1 MNLSGEKVDRME
13 TASNAGRPGF
23 FQGGFLVTLL
33 TLTVVYCLLRSVA
46 ASAEIERLFWDKLPL
61 SITLPVGQ
69 ERLVTFPGDVRVG
82 MPSEL
87 SGKVRTQSHNG
98 TVYWLAN
105 ESFEAQRI
113 EIHETDGSGIY
124 LVDLS
129 ASQEQGIPADPIEVL
144 NRQAHRVEKTDSDSK
159 HRNPR
164 TSRKAQKAPGLVT
177 LTRFAAQQLYAPSRM
192 LKASPSIHRVV
203 VARRAMHNL
212 IRGESIEALPVAS
225 WQGGELYVTAV
236 QLRNIGKAPVELD
249 PRRIRGRWKA
259 ATFQHGRLHPAGSE
273 ADTTAV
279 YLVSDRPFHEMI
291 RGGM

>member
-1 MNLSGEKVDRME
+1 MNQSVEKVDRME
-13 TASNAGRPGF
+13 TASNAGRLRF
-23 FQGGFLVTLL
+23 FQGGFLV

-46 ASAEIERLFWDKLPL
+46 ASADIERLFWDKVPL
-61 SITLPVGQ
+61 SITLPVGR
-69 ERLVTFPGDVRVG
+69 ERWVTFPGDVRVG
-82 MPSEL
+82 MPSGL

-98 TVYWLAN
+98 TVYWLAS

-129 ASQEQGIPADPIEVL
+129 ASKEANLAVNPIEVL
-144 NRQAHRVEKTDSDSK
+144 NRQAQSAEKTGSDSK
-159 HRNPR
+159 RNNPH
-164 TSRKAQKAPGLVT
+164 TPRKAQKAPGLVT

-203 VARRAMHNL
+203 VTRRALHNL
-212 IRGESIEALPVAS
+212 IRGKSIEALPVAS

-236 QLRNIGKAPVELD
+236 QLRNTGTAPVELD

-291 RGGM
+291 RGI

>member
-1 MNLSGEKVDRME
+1 MILHG
-13 TASNAGRPGF
+13 
-23 FQGGFLVTLL
+23 LL
-33 TLTVVYCLLRSVA
+33 PSVA
-46 ASAEIERLFWDKLPL
+46 GSSEIERLFWDKLPI

-82 MPSEL
+82 MPSGL

-113 EIHETDGSGIY
+113 EIHEIDGSGIY

-129 ASQEQGIPADPIEVL
+129 ASQELSLPVNPIEVL
-144 NRQAHRVEKTDSDSK
+144 NRQAQSVEKTDSDRK

-164 TSRKAQKAPGLVT
+164 QPRKAPGLVT
-177 LTRFAAQQLYAPSRM
+177 LTRFAAQQLYAPFRM

-203 VARRAMHNL
+203 VTRRALHNL
-212 IRGESIEALPVAS
+212 IRGEPIEAVPVAS
-225 WQGGELYVTAV
+225 WQGGALYVTAV
-236 QLRNIGKAPVELD
+236 QLRNTANAPVELD

-259 ATFQHGRLHPAGSE
+259 ATFQHVRLHPSGSE

-291 RGGM
+291 RGIM

>member
-1 MNLSGEKVDRME
+1 MNPSSENVDRIDKDRK
-13 TASNAGRPGF
+13 T
-23 FQGGFLVTLL
+23 GGSVFLNDLFLL
-33 TLTVVYCLLRSVA
+33 VILYCLLSSVA
-46 ASAEIERLFWDKLPL
+46 ASAEIERLFWDKAPL
-61 SITLPVGQ
+61 SITLPVGR

-144 NRQAHRVEKTDSDSK
+144 NKRPHGVEKADSD
-159 HRNPR
+159 RNRRNAR
-164 TSRKAQKAPGLVT
+164 TPRKAQQAPGLVT

-203 VARRAMHNL
+203 VTRRALHSL

-259 ATFQHGRLHPAGSE
+259 ATFQHGRLHPVGSE

-291 RGGM
+291 RGVM

>member
-1 MNLSGEKVDRME
+1 MNQATITNKGNN
-13 TASNAGRPGF
+13 TGRPLF
-23 FQGGFLVTLL
+23 HHYLFLITVLHFLL
-33 TLTVVYCLLRSVA
+33 PSVA
-46 ASAEIERLFWDKLPL
+46 GSAEIERLFWDKLPIG
-61 SITLPVGQ
+61 ITLPVGR

-129 ASQEQGIPADPIEVL
+129 ASQEQGIPVNPIEVL
-144 NRQAHRVEKTDSDSK
+144 NKRPHGVEKTDSD
-159 HRNPR
+159 RNRRNARAP
-164 TSRKAQKAPGLVT
+164 RKAQKAPGLVT

-192 LKASPSIHRVV
+192 LKASPSIHRGVV
-203 VARRAMHNL
+203 TRRALHNL

-236 QLRNIGKAPVELD
+236 QLRNTGTAPVELD

-291 RGGM
+291 RGM

>member
-1 MNLSGEKVDRME
+1 MNPSGEKVDRME
-13 TASNAGRPGF
+13 TGSNAGRA
-23 FQGGFLVTLL
+23 GFLQGWFLVAVTVL
-33 TLTVVYCLLRSVA
+33 YCLLPSVA

-61 SITLPVGQ
+61 SITLPVGR

-129 ASQEQGIPADPIEVL
+129 ASKEPDIPADPIEVL
-144 NRQAHRVEKTDSDSK
+144 NKRPQSVEKAGSDSK
-159 HRNPR
+159 RRNPR
-164 TSRKAQKAPGLVT
+164 KPRKAPGLVT

-192 LKASPSIHRVV
+192 LKASPIIHRVV

-236 QLRNIGKAPVELD
+236 QLRNTGKTPVELD

-259 ATFQHGRLHPAGSE
+259 ATFQHVRLHPVGSE

-279 YLVSDRPFHEMI
+279 
-291 RGGM
+291 

>member
-1 MNLSGEKVDRME
+1 MNQSGENVDRIDKDRK
-13 TASNAGRPGF
+13 T
-23 FQGGFLVTLL
+23 GGSVFLNDLFLVAIL
-33 TLTVVYCLLRSVA
+33 YCLLSSVA
-46 ASAEIERLFWDKLPL
+46 ASAEIERLFWDKFPM
-61 SITLPVGQ
+61 SITLPVGR
-69 ERLVTFPGDVRVG
+69 ERLVTFLGDVRVG

-129 ASQEQGIPADPIEVL
+129 ASKEANLAVNPIEVL
-144 NRQAHRVEKTDSDSK
+144 NRQAPRVEKTGSDSK
-159 HRNPR
+159 RNNPR
-164 TSRKAQKAPGLVT
+164 TPRKAQKAPGLVT

-192 LKASPSIHRVV
+192 LKASPIIHRVV
-203 VARRAMHNL
+203 VTRRALHSL

-225 WQGGELYVTAV
+225 WQGGELYITAV
-236 QLRNIGKAPVELD
+236 QLRNTGTAPVELD

-291 RGGM
+291 RGI

>member
-1 MNLSGEKVDRME
+1 MNPRSSENADRME
-13 TASNAGRPGF
+13 TASNAGRLCS
-23 FQGGFLVTLL
+23 FQGGFLVTLM
-33 TLTVVYCLLRSVA
+33 TLTVVFCLLRSVA
-46 ASAEIERLFWDKLPL
+46 ASADIERLFWDKVPL
-61 SITLPVGQ
+61 SITLPVGR
-69 ERLVTFPGDVRVG
+69 ERWVTFPGDVRVG

-105 ESFEAQRI
+105 QSFEAQRI

-129 ASQEQGIPADPIEVL
+129 ASKEQDIPADPIEVL
-144 NRQAHRVEKTDSDSK
+144 NKQAHGVEKADSDSK
-159 HRNPR
+159 RRNAR
-164 TSRKAQKAPGLVT
+164 TPRKAQKAPGLVT

-192 LKASPSIHRVV
+192 LKASPIIHRVV
-203 VARRAMHNL
+203 VTRRALHSL

-236 QLRNIGKAPVELD
+236 QLRNTGTAPVELD

-291 RGGM
+291 RGM

>member
-1 MNLSGEKVDRME
+1 MNPSSEKAVRME
-13 TASNAGRPGF
+13 TASNARRPGF

-46 ASAEIERLFWDKLPL
+46 ASADIERLFWDKVPL
-61 SITLPVGQ
+61 SITLQVGR
-69 ERLVTFPGDVRVG
+69 ERWVTFPGDVRVG

-105 ESFEAQRI
+105 QSFEAQRI

-129 ASQEQGIPADPIEVL
+129 ASQEQGIPVNPIEVL
-144 NRQAHRVEKTDSDSK
+144 NKRPHGFEKAESDRK
-159 HRNPR
+159 HRDPR
-164 TSRKAQKAPGLVT
+164 TPNKAPGLVT

-212 IRGESIEALPVAS
+212 IRGEPIEALPVAS

-236 QLRNIGKAPVELD
+236 QLRNTGKTPVELD

-259 ATFQHGRLHPAGSE
+259 ATFQHGRLHPSGSE

-291 RGGM
+291 RGVM

>member
-1 MNLSGEKVDRME
+1 MKQGNILFKRPN
-13 TASNAGRPGF
+13 TGRPGF
-23 FQGGFLVTLL
+23 LLVAVL
-33 TLTVVYCLLRSVA
+33 YCLLPSVA
-46 ASAEIERLFWDKLPL
+46 GSADIERLFWDKVPL
-61 SITLPVGQ
+61 SITLQVGQ

-105 ESFEAQRI
+105 QSFEARRI

-129 ASQEQGIPADPIEVL
+129 ASDEQDIPANPIEVL
-144 NRQAHRVEKTDSDSK
+144 SRQAHGVEKAESDGK

-164 TSRKAQKAPGLVT
+164 KSRKAPGLVT

-192 LKASPSIHRVV
+192 LKASPGIHRIVV
-203 VARRAMHNL
+203 TRRALHNL
-212 IRGESIEALPVAS
+212 IRGEPIEALPVAS

-236 QLRNIGKAPVELD
+236 QLRNTGKAPVELD

-259 ATFQHGRLHPAGSE
+259 ATFQHVRLHPVGSE

-291 RGGM
+291 RGII